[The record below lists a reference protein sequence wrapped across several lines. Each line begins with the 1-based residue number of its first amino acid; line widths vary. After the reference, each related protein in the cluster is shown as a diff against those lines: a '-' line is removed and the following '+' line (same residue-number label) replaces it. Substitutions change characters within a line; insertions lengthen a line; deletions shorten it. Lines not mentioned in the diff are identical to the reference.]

1 MKPFYTDVVCY
12 IIISYHMFAF
22 SLRERHCCLLFHELL
37 HNLDAFT
44 FKSCRFE
51 DGKAS
56 VRRPSAARTAAVEQW
71 V

>member
-1 MKPFYTDVVCY
+1 
-12 IIISYHMFAF
+12 MFAF

-56 VRRPSAARTAAVEQW
+56 VRRPSAARTAAVERW